1 MQEEWSLPDVKFFRY
16 NGHDWVRIL
25 LSQVEEQGTSAAILF
40 SEMVRMVLSNLQ
52 YFKIYKFYNDWY
64 F

>member
-1 MQEEWSLPDVKFFRY
+1 MQEEWSLPDEKFFRY

-25 LSQVEEQGTSAAILF
+25 LSQVDEQGTSETILF

-52 YFKIYKFYNDWY
+52 YF
-64 F
+64 